1 MFEVLPLPV
10 DWGSQVQFLLGA
22 QLVVVV
28 VILLVWE
35 YLWEEQTMGWEQALH
50 LVFLLSVVAGPQ
62 AQSAFEGSQ

>member
-1 MFEVLPLPV
+1 MLLVSKGFCLQEQLQRELVFEVLPLPV

-35 YLWEEQTMGWEQALH
+35 YLWE
-50 LVFLLSVVAGPQ
+50 
-62 AQSAFEGSQ
+62 